1 MDAREQLT
9 ASLAMLGLPPIIP
22 EPEVTKAA
30 LARIQCKSLATIVTA
45 LINDSEPMLKAEQDG
60 ETVTVRVRDGSAT
73 MRFTVEAK

>member
-1 MDAREQLT
+1 
-9 ASLAMLGLPPIIP
+9 
-22 EPEVTKAA
+22 
-30 LARIQCKSLATIVTA
+30 VTA